1 MSKLT
6 AANGGDIMEMIRSNS
21 YLASNYNE
29 ISEFCNKNHEPVFI
43 TKNGVKDLVILS
55 NEEYARL
62 MAERELDAAL
72 AEGFD
77 DIEAGRY
84 QPADEVFAEIERRF
98 GFERI

>member
-1 MSKLT
+1 M
-6 AANGGDIMEMIRSNS
+6 
-21 YLASNYNE
+21 
-29 ISEFCNKNHEPVFI
+29 
-43 TKNGVKDLVILS
+43 VILS